1 MSRKPK
7 QTGEIANDH
16 GPGPA
21 ATGERIPL
29 VDADVF
35 LFRSFL
41 NGDDA
46 NALFHRL
53 RHEIAWKT
61 ETIRLFGRQI
71 AMPRLVAWYG
81 DRPYTYSGLTM
92 PTADWPS
99 CLVSIRKHVTERTAQ
114 PFNGVLLN
122 LYRDGRDSMSW
133 HADDEPE
140 LGHDPVIASLSLGTT
155 RRFVFRRNDDK
166 STKVSMDLPHGSLLV
181 MAGPTQHHWQHAV
194 PKTAKP
200 VGERIN
206 LTFRTLH
213 G

>member
-1 MSRKPK
+1 MSRISK
-7 QTGEIANDH
+7 QTEELANDD
-16 GPGPA
+16 GLGSA
-21 ATGERIPL
+21 ATGERVPMA
-29 VDADVF
+29 DADVF

-41 NGDDA
+41 DSDEA
-46 NALFHRL
+46 DALFRRL

-81 DRPYTYSGLTM
+81 DLAYTYSGLTM
-92 PTADWPS
+92 PAADWPP
-99 CLVSIRKHVTERTAQ
+99 CLAGIKGTVSERAAQ

-133 HADDEPE
+133 HADDEAE
-140 LGHDPVIASLSLGTT
+140 LGREPVVASLSLGAA
-155 RRFVFRRNDDK
+155 RRFVFRRSDDK
-166 STKVSMDLPHGSLLV
+166 TKKVAVDLPGGSLLV

-206 LTFRTLH
+206 LTFRTLLR
-213 G
+213 

>member
-1 MSRKPK
+1 MNRIPN
-7 QTGEIANDH
+7 QRMDIAEGA
-16 GPGPA
+16 GPGGPES
-21 ATGERIPL
+21 GERVPMS
-29 VDADVF
+29 DAEVYVF
-35 LFRSFL
+35 RRFL
-41 NGDDA
+41 DGDEADL
-46 NALFHRL
+46 LFHRL
-53 RHEIAWKT
+53 RREIAWKT
-61 ETIRLFGRQI
+61 ETIRLFGRHI

-81 DRPYTYSGLTM
+81 DLPYTYSGLTM
-92 PTADWPS
+92 PAEDWPP
-99 CLVSIRKHVTERTAQ
+99 CLVGIKREVSKRTAQ

-140 LGHDPVIASLSLGTT
+140 LGRDPVIASLSLGSV

-166 STKVSMDLPHGSLLV
+166 SSKVLVDLPHGSLLV
-181 MAGPTQHHWQHAV
+181 MDGRTQHHWQHAV

-206 LTFRTLH
+206 LTFRALF